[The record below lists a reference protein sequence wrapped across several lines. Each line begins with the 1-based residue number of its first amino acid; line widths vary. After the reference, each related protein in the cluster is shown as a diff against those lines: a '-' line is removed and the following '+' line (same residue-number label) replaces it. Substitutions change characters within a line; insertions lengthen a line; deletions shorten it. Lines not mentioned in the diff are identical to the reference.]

1 MVHATFYMHQTSGA
15 CAGMCACNHSH
26 QMGKT
31 DQEVFCTWPKSQDRD
46 LNILRTKGAV
56 KIK

>member
-1 MVHATFYMHQTSGA
+1 MVHATFYTHQTSGA

-31 DQEVFCTWPKSQDRD
+31 DQEVFGHDQK
-46 LNILRTKGAV
+46 V
-56 KIK
+56 KTEI